1 MGWPWVLLLPT
12 RSTNTATFRHT
23 CYKFYMS
30 KQFSGAQGKPGKRK
44 TKSRKWAGEY
54 NISATTDKGKY
65 PPRSQ
70 LAERRFYIC
79 AQEKCRKKVLR
90 SNIALYVLLCKI
102 TVQHWQHCQL
112 SCKSSRNSSNRTA
125 RGDGSQSP
133 GAGSQLPAPIYHL
146 PVPNPQGNQA
156 KLPGGRGKS
165 NLLI

>member
-44 TKSRKWAGEY
+44 TKSRKWVGEY

-133 GAGSQLPAPIYHL
+133 GAGSQLPAPSSQL
-146 PVPNPQGNQA
+146 PSPSPQSTRQSGKVA
-156 KLPGGRGKS
+156 WWPG
-165 NLLI
+165 